1 MGSRNVVVCE
11 IDKNLSS
18 DHSILN
24 QHFLV
29 FYLLLYCTIWFK
41 PFRLWMKS
49 SIVIREYSE
58 PAAWAG
64 NFEKKNVGFFSRNFR

>member
-1 MGSRNVVVCE
+1 MGSRNVMVCE
-11 IDKNLSS
+11 MDKNLSS

-49 SIVIREYSE
+49 LIVIREKSE
-58 PAAWAG
+58 PADRTG
-64 NFEKKNVGFFSRNFR
+64 NFEQKM